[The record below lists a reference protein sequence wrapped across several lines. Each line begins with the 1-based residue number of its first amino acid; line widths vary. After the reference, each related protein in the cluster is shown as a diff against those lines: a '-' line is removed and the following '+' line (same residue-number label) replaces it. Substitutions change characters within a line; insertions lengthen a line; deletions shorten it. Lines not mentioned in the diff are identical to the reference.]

1 MRRMALVVLLAVA
14 GCAAPEAVVPPRVPV
29 SVPAPAPTGV
39 SDPAQIP
46 TDRRNDCQAELSFRP
61 EGPLPPP
68 GAPPAGS
75 SMAEIGKRK
84 LVVGVGANAFLLGY
98 RDSRDG
104 RMRGFEAAIV
114 EEIAFAIFGGD
125 RARIDERIQYR
136 ALNTEERIPA
146 LLKEENRVDI
156 VLAGMTMTCERW
168 EEVAFSAEYY
178 SSRQRLLVHRGSGV
192 QSIEDLGGK
201 KVCASN
207 SSTNLRPIALAKSN
221 PVPVGAANTGD
232 CLLLLQQGQVDAVST
247 GDIILA
253 GLAAQDPA
261 THIVGPSLRSD
272 PTGIAIAPNRV
283 DLVRFVN
290 AVLETMIG
298 NGMWTQLQREWLAE
312 HIGDAEP
319 PTPRY
324 RSE

>member
-1 MRRMALVVLLAVA
+1 MRWMALVALLAVA
-14 GCAAPEAVVPPRVPV
+14 GCAAPEAAPPRPRF
-29 SVPAPAPTGV
+29 SVPTPAPIGV
-39 SDPAQIP
+39 SDPAPIP
-46 TDRRNDCQAELSFRP
+46 ADRENDCQSELSFRP
-61 EGPLPPP
+61 DGPLPPP

-75 SMAEIGKRK
+75 TMAEIGKRD
-84 LVVGVGANAFLLGY
+84 LVVGVGSNAFLLGY

-104 RMRGFEAAIV
+104 RMRGFETAIV
-114 EEIAFAIFGGD
+114 EEVAYAIFGGD
-125 RARIDERIQYR
+125 RARIADRIQYR
-136 ALNTEERIPA
+136 SLNADERIPA
-146 LLKEENRVDI
+146 LLREENPVDI
-156 VLAGMTMTCERW
+156 ILAGMTMTCDRW
-168 EEVAFSAEYY
+168 EKVAFSTAYY

-192 QSIEDLGGK
+192 QSIDDLGGK

-207 SSTNLRPIALAKSN
+207 ASTNLRPIAVAKSN

-253 GLAAQDPA
+253 GLAAQDPS

-290 AVLETMIG
+290 AVLEKMMADGT
-298 NGMWTQLQREWLAE
+298 WTGLQREWLAK
-312 HIGDAEP
+312 HIGEAEP

>member
-1 MRRMALVVLLAVA
+1 MALVVLLAVA
-14 GCAAPEAVVPPRVPV
+14 GCAAPVTVTPRAQL

-39 SDPAQIP
+39 SDPAQVP
-46 TDRRNDCQAELSFRP
+46 GERRDDCRPELSFRP
-61 EGPLPPP
+61 DGPLPPP
-68 GAPPAGS
+68 GQPPAGS
-75 SMAEIGKRK
+75 SMADIARRK
-84 LVVGVGANAFLLGY
+84 LVVGVGTNAFLLGY
-98 RDSRDG
+98 RDPRDG
-104 RMRGFEAAIV
+104 QMHGFEAAIV

-125 RARIDERIQYR
+125 RARVAEHVQYR
-136 ALNTEERIPA
+136 SLNADQREAALV
-146 LLKEENRVDI
+146 KEENAVDM

-168 EEVAFSAEYY
+168 EKVAFSAEYY
-178 SSRQRLLVHRGSGV
+178 SSRQRVLVHRKSGV
-192 QSIEDLGGK
+192 NSIDDLGGK

-253 GLAAQDPA
+253 GLAAQDPS

-272 PTGIAIAPNRV
+272 PTGIAMAPNRV

-290 AVLETMIG
+290 AVLERMVADGT
-298 NGMWTQLQREWLAE
+298 WTRLQGRWLSE
-312 HIGDAEP
+312 HIGAAEP

-324 RSE
+324 RTE